1 MDINKENVELAR
13 HNAGVY
19 GVRDYI
25 NFMEGDFFNLESQH
39 LNAFESDPV
48 WYESLFFLIII
59 IIVIIIEFLV
69 LTMVCYEGRR
79 CVPESAL
86 GGSHL

>member
-1 MDINKENVELAR
+1 MDINKENVALAR

-39 LNAFESDPV
+39 LNAFESDAV
-48 WYESLFFLIII
+48 
-59 IIVIIIEFLV
+59 
-69 LTMVCYEGRR
+69 
-79 CVPESAL
+79 
-86 GGSHL
+86 

>member
-1 MDINKENVELAR
+1 MDINNENVALAR

-25 NFMEGDFFNLESQH
+25 NFMEGDFFNLESRH

-48 WYESLFFLIII
+48 WYQLLWYLFLFRERTK
-59 IIVIIIEFLV
+59 VSF
-69 LTMVCYEGRR
+69 
-79 CVPESAL
+79 
-86 GGSHL
+86 

>member
-1 MDINKENVELAR
+1 METPSNSYTTLIKVWFYIYVRFFIIIRCLLIIYAFQTVHYMDINKENVELAR

-48 WYESLFFLIII
+48 
-59 IIVIIIEFLV
+59 
-69 LTMVCYEGRR
+69 
-79 CVPESAL
+79 
-86 GGSHL
+86 